1 MVDKRWER
9 NAVQHLSLPFYQNK
23 MRIYITS
30 KFPIDMQFWVREDLF
45 NGDGYQNGIFH
56 WKKFRVNQKGLW
68 TKREVFGS
76 TEKLE
81 NNLLGYN
88 LADEEY
94 QRVDSLAKCTPL
106 QA

>member
-1 MVDKRWER
+1 
-9 NAVQHLSLPFYQNK
+9 
-23 MRIYITS
+23 
-30 KFPIDMQFWVREDLF
+30 MQFWVREDLF
-45 NGDGYQNGIFH
+45 NGDGYQNGISH

-76 TEKLE
+76 TERLE

-88 LADEEY
+88 LDDDQFKKIE
-94 QRVDSLAKCTPL
+94 SLSKYTAL